1 MSHRLRGHLTYANV
15 MATAAVFFAL
25 GGVSYAAVVIPKNSV
40 GNPQLKANAVTTEKI
55 KNGTLLAA
63 DFRRRQLPRG
73 ATGARG
79 ATGMTGSQG
88 PQGPQGPHGQRGP
101 PGTPGISNYKVVV
114 NPEIAAPAGTQ
125 TSNSADCPA
134 QTMVVSGGVATA
146 GGISTSV
153 NVNSSYP
160 ITNEDKWEA
169 IVNNNSTTPT
179 LFDIIAICA
188 TVGS

>member
-1 MSHRLRGHLTYANV
+1 MSNRLRRHLTYANV
-15 MATAAVFFAL
+15 MATAAVFLAL
-25 GGVSYAAVVIPKNSV
+25 GGVSYAAVAIPKNSV
-40 GNPQLKANAVTTEKI
+40 GNQQLKANAVTTKKV

-73 ATGARG
+73 ATGTRGAAG
-79 ATGMTGSQG
+79 ATGPQG
-88 PQGPQGPHGQRGP
+88 PQGPQGQ
-101 PGTPGISNYKVVV
+101 PGTPGISNYHVVI
-114 NPEIAAPAGTQ
+114 NNEITAPAGTQ

-134 QTMVVSGGVATA
+134 DTTVISGGVAMA
-146 GGISTSV
+146 QGNSTNV

-160 ITNEDKWEA
+160 IVNDDKWEA

-188 TVGS
+188 TVNS